1 MKPVHPDGFT
11 NISYIQS
18 SWYGHTK
25 PFTVKRRQKP
35 QYLSVTAVSQMGRTF
50 VVKDM
55 QQMLGRRKPRRTKP
69 RQRY

>member
-35 QYLSVTAVSQMGRTF
+35 QYLSVCDSSEPNWKNFCCKRHAANAWE
-50 VVKDM
+50 
-55 QQMLGRRKPRRTKP
+55 TKAT
-69 RQRY
+69 